1 MSNKKDIAEFH
12 KANKNPAGNW
22 AVHNLLL
29 KRGLKK
35 AFGGVYARID
45 PAALKLQRKAPYPLI
60 FCLTH
65 SGWFDG
71 HLAAI
76 LNERVFKHD
85 PYLMM
90 EEPNLAR
97 YWFFTWAGVFGID
110 RDDPRNALASIE
122 YITGILA
129 EGKNRTLWMFPQGT
143 MRHPDERPLK
153 LFGGVANIARRVG
166 KCAIIPVAIRYD
178 FMMEQAPDAYV
189 RIGAPI
195 TFDPAENTVSSRQ
208 LTDQLREA
216 MEAQAD
222 QLHAEISAY
231 NKDGYRLILGGRGS
245 INKKWDSVVRVFA
258 RVKRLVG
265 GRRT

>member
-1 MSNKKDIAEFH
+1 MSENKEKAEFH
-12 KANKNPAGNW
+12 KANKNPLGKW
-22 AVHNLLL
+22 AVQSLLL
-29 KRGLKK
+29 TRGLKK
-35 AFGGVYARID
+35 AFGGVYLKGD
-45 PAALKLQRKAPYPLI
+45 TAAMKYQRKAPYPLV

-71 HLAAI
+71 HIAWV

-85 PYLMM
+85 AYLMM

-110 RDDPRNALASIE
+110 RDDPRKALASIE
-122 YITGILA
+122 YITDILKN
-129 EGKNRTLWMFPQGT
+129 GKNRTLWMFPQGT

-178 FMMEQAPDAYV
+178 FMMDQAPDAYV

-195 TFDPAENTVSSRQ
+195 VFDTDDKAMDSRH
-208 LTDQLREA
+208 LTEQLREA

-222 QLHAEISAY
+222 LLHAEISGY
-231 NKDGYRLILGGRGS
+231 NKEGYKLIVAGRGS
-245 INKKWDSVVRVFA
+245 INKVWDNVLKVLGGA
-258 RVKRLVG
+258 KRLVG
-265 GRRT
+265 GRRG